1 MKKTEAHHQGLVM
14 QEDENPLLLKVFSEQ
29 DFASRIVVGEVY
41 KASYFAILII
51 IKGSMFVKHNLREYL
66 VKENSLFFIMPSTIY
81 EFSEIST
88 DFAMV
93 GSVFSVD
100 YMSQTGII
108 LNTSSVVEVMT
119 GAYQPYYAINIEERD
134 LLLNL
139 QEILKKALAEE
150 TTVTFLPELKK
161 HSFLSL
167 FYHAASIYAR
177 YNVSHKVKLNRRE
190 ELTIGFLRLLA
201 KHYKEERSVKY
212 YADRLFV
219 TPKHLTQMLK
229 EGTGRTT
236 GSFIDRAVIVG
247 AKVLLRDPTLN
258 IAQVAQE
265 LNFADQFTFA
275 KYFKKHTGITPSQ
288 FRAEHSA

>member
-1 MKKTEAHHQGLVM
+1 MKKQEVHHLGIMKV
-14 QEDENPLLLKVFSEQ
+14 EEGDPLELRVFSEQ
-29 DFASRIVVGEVY
+29 DFSDRIVIGEVY
-41 KASYFAILII
+41 RATYFSIIII
-51 IKGSMFVKHNLREYL
+51 IKGSMIVKHNLREFW
-66 VKENSLFFIMPSTIY
+66 VKENSLFFIMPSTVY
-81 EFSEIST
+81 EFSDISP
-88 DFAMV
+88 DFKV
-93 GSVFSVD
+93 RGSVFSVD

-119 GAYQPYYAINIEERD
+119 GAYQPYYAINEEERD

-139 QEILKKALAEE
+139 LDVLENALAEE
-150 TTVTFLPELKK
+150 QAVAFLTELKK
-161 HSFLSL
+161 FSFLSL

-177 YNVSHKVKLNRRE
+177 YNVSYKGKLNRRE

-201 KHYKEERSVKY
+201 KHYKEERSVQY

-247 AKVLLRDPTLN
+247 AKVLLRDRSLN

-288 FRAEHSA
+288 FRAEH

>member
-1 MKKTEAHHQGLVM
+1 MNKKAPHHQGILKVV
-14 QEDENPLLLKVFSEQ
+14 EGDPLTLKVFTEQ

-41 KASYFAILII
+41 KSSFFSIFII
-51 IKGSMFVKHNLREYL
+51 TNGSMLVKHNLREFL
-66 VKENSLFFIMPSTIY
+66 VEKNSLLFIMPATIY
-81 EFSEIST
+81 EFTEVSQ
-88 DFAMV
+88 DFKVV

-119 GAYQPYYAINIEERD
+119 GAYQPYYAINDEERD

-139 QEILKKALAEE
+139 QEILKRALEEE
-150 TTVTFLPELKK
+150 TSVAFLTEIKK

-177 YNVSHKVKLNRRE
+177 YNVSYKVKLNRRE

-201 KHYKEERSVKY
+201 KHYREERSVKY

-247 AKVLLRDPTLN
+247 AKVLLRDPSLN

-288 FRAEHSA
+288 FRTGH

>member
-1 MKKTEAHHQGLVM
+1 MKKLSVHHQGILKVE
-14 QEDENPLLLKVFSEQ
+14 EDDPLTLKVFTEQ
-29 DFASRIVVGEVY
+29 DFTSRIIVGEVY
-41 KASYFAILII
+41 KSSFFSIFII
-51 IKGSMFVKHNLREYL
+51 TGGSMLVKHNLREFL
-66 VKENSLFFIMPSTIY
+66 VKENSLLFIMPSTIY
-81 EFSEIST
+81 EFTEVSA
-88 DFAMV
+88 DFTVV

-139 QEILKKALAEE
+139 QEVLKKALAEE
-150 TTVTFLPELKK
+150 QTVAFLPEIKK

-247 AKVLLRDPTLN
+247 AKVLLRDPSLN
-258 IAQVAQE
+258 ISQVAQE

-288 FRAEHSA
+288 FRAAH

>member
-1 MKKTEAHHQGLVM
+1 MAAHHQGIWKVEE
-14 QEDENPLLLKVFSEQ
+14 QAPLTLKVFTEQ
-29 DFASRIVVGEVY
+29 DFSSRIVVGEVY
-41 KASYFAILII
+41 KSTYFSIFIVT
-51 IKGSMFVKHNLREYL
+51 KGSMLVKHNLREFL
-66 VKENSLFFIMPSTIY
+66 VKENSLLFILPSTIY
-81 EFSEIST
+81 EFTEISP
-88 DFAMV
+88 DFKVV

-108 LNTSSVVEVMT
+108 LNTSSVVKVMT
-119 GAYQPYYAINIEERD
+119 GAYQPYYAINNEERD

-139 QEILKKALAEE
+139 QEILRKALAEE
-150 TTVTFLPELKK
+150 STVAFLPEMRK

-219 TPKHLTQMLK
+219 TPKHLSQMLK
-229 EGTGRTT
+229 VGTGRTT

-247 AKVLLRDPTLN
+247 AKVLLRDPSLN

-275 KYFKKHTGITPSQ
+275 KYFKKHTGITPTQ
-288 FRAEHSA
+288 FRTDH

>member
-1 MKKTEAHHQGLVM
+1 MKKKAVHHLGIM
-14 QEDENPLLLKVFSEQ
+14 MHAEEHPLMLKVFSEE
-29 DFASRIVVGEVY
+29 DFADRIVVGEVY
-41 KASYFAILII
+41 KATYFSILIVT
-51 IKGSMFVKHNLREYL
+51 KGSMFVKHNLREYL

-81 EFSEIST
+81 EFSEISE
-88 DFAMV
+88 DFAVV

-139 QEILKKALAEE
+139 QEILKKALVEEE
-150 TTVTFLPELKK
+150 TVAFLPEMKK

-167 FYHAASIYAR
+167 FYHASSIYAR

-219 TPKHLTQMLK
+219 TPKHLTQTLK

-247 AKVLLRDPTLN
+247 AKVLLRDPSLN

-288 FRAEHSA
+288 FRADH